1 MTSLVL
7 LLAACLAGP
16 ALAVGLAAIGVPWQV
31 TGAVVAGTALVVLWR
46 TFQQM
51 RAVGLQRLQWP
62 ALVGLLIVLGAAT
75 FYTVRLSSFMIDVT
89 RADLSVF
96 PARQFF
102 RAHSCLSAYTEA
114 ARLSTTGVNIF
125 DIAPYSK
132 PGQPDTA
139 RTIGLLEV
147 DLYQYPPPF
156 LVLPRLTVAAGLEFL
171 TTRRLWFAV
180 QSVVL
185 LLGVVV
191 TARWIGGVSG
201 LLALLLAPILWLAP
215 TTRVTLQIG
224 NFQLTA
230 FALSM
235 LAMIAFERRHDARGG
250 LMLGFSTV
258 SKVFPGTLGVLLVAE
273 RRSTSVLWTIG
284 WAAAFVIGAVL
295 WIGSGPFSDFFNY
308 QLPRIQSGAAFFWI
322 DAPEMAPVNYGIH
335 GLIIKLRVLGV
346 PWTSAAVASR
356 AATLYGVLLLAI
368 AAIAANRLGK
378 MRATEKNLEWLRLR
392 QAQVWLGLLN
402 LASFRS
408 PFVPDA
414 YALVGTL
421 WLLTLLAAE
430 GHWRTTGRLAL
441 AVAGAATFV
450 VLDGGV
456 LPVPVP
462 SWVVMGSLVVQLAM
476 IALNLV
482 VAVAPGRGPR
492 PQTKAAAPVVAL
504 TPLQAT

>member
-16 ALAVGLAAIGVPWQV
+16 ALAVGLSAIGIPWQV

-46 TFQQM
+46 TFHQM
-51 RAVGLQRLQWP
+51 RAVGFQRLQWP
-62 ALVGLLIVLGAAT
+62 AVLGLLIVLGAAT
-75 FYTVRLSSFMIDVT
+75 FYMVRLSGFMIDVSK
-89 RADLSVF
+89 ADLSVF

-125 DIAPYSK
+125 DTAPYSQ
-132 PGQPDTA
+132 PGQPDTP
-139 RTIGLLEV
+139 RTIGPLEL

-156 LVLPRLTVAAGLEFL
+156 LALPRLTVAAGLEFL

-185 LLGVVV
+185 LLAVVV

-201 LLALLLAPILWLAP
+201 LLALLLAPFLWLAP
-215 TTRVTLQIG
+215 TTRVALQIG

-235 LAMIAFERRHDARGG
+235 LAMIAFERRHTARGG
-250 LMLGFSTV
+250 LMLGFSAV
-258 SKVFPGTLGVLLVAE
+258 SKVFPGVLGVLLVVD
-273 RRSTSVLWTIG
+273 RRWTSILWTIG
-284 WAAAFVIGAVL
+284 WAVAFVIVTLL

-308 QLPRIQSGAAFFWI
+308 QMPRIQSAAAFGWI
-322 DAPEMAPVNYGIH
+322 NAPGMAPVNYGIH

-346 PWTSAAVASR
+346 PWTSAGLANIAAS
-356 AATLYGVLLLAI
+356 LYGVLLLPI
-368 AAIAANRLGK
+368 AAIAASRLAR
-378 MRATEKNLEWLRLR
+378 MRVTETNVEWLRLR

-450 VLDGGV
+450 VLDGNV
-456 LPVPVP
+456 LPDPVP
-462 SWVVMGSLVVQLAM
+462 AWIVIGTLVVQLGT

-482 VAVAPGRGPR
+482 VAIAPTRGPQPR
-492 PQTKAAAPVVAL
+492 TMATAPVIA
-504 TPLQAT
+504 PPALQAT

>member
-7 LLAACLAGP
+7 VLAACLAGP
-16 ALAVGLAAIGVPWQV
+16 PLAVGLAAIGVPWQA

-51 RAVGLQRLQWP
+51 RAVGFQRLQWP
-62 ALVGLLIVLGAAT
+62 ALLGLLIVLGGAT
-75 FYTVRLSSFMIDVT
+75 FYTVRLSGFMIDVA

-125 DIAPYSK
+125 DTAPYSQ

-139 RTIGLLEV
+139 RTIGSLDV

-156 LVLPRLTVAAGLEFL
+156 LVLPRLTVDAGLEFL

-185 LLGVVV
+185 LLGVVA
-191 TARWIGGVSG
+191 TARWIGGLSG
-201 LLALLLAPILWLAP
+201 MLALLLAPVLWLAP

-224 NFQLTA
+224 NFQPTA

-235 LAMIAFERRHDARGG
+235 LAMIAFERRHAARGG
-250 LMLGFSTV
+250 LMLGFSSV
-258 SKVFPGTLGVLLVAE
+258 SKVYPGILGVLLVAD
-273 RRSTSVLWTIG
+273 RRWTSVLWTIG
-284 WAAAFVIGAVL
+284 WATMFVIGTLL
-295 WIGSGPFSDFFNY
+295 WMGSGPFIDFFNY
-308 QLPRIQSGAAFFWI
+308 QLPRIQSGAAFSWI
-322 DAPEMAPVNYGIH
+322 EAPDMAPVNFGIH
-335 GLIIKLRVLGV
+335 GLMIKLRVLGV
-346 PWTSAAVASR
+346 PWTSAASASL
-356 AATLYGVLLLAI
+356 AASLYGVLLLAV
-368 AAIAANRLGK
+368 AAIAASRLGR
-378 MRATEKNLEWLRLR
+378 MRAAETNLEWLRLR

-414 YALVGTL
+414 YALIGTL

-430 GHWRTTGRLAL
+430 GHWRTTGRLVL

-456 LPVPVP
+456 LSVPVP
-462 SWVVMGSLVVQLAM
+462 SWIVMGSLVVQM
-476 IALNLV
+476 GTIALNLV
-482 VAVAPGRGPR
+482 VAIAPGRGPR
-492 PQTKAAAPVVAL
+492 PQAMAAAPVVA
-504 TPLQAT
+504 PPALQAT